1 MKKAITVTEENK
13 ALNPKYL
20 GSYSVSAHVV
30 FIDSTF
36 PPIWKMEIDE
46 VNEDN
51 EAVKVIKTITGFKN
65 REALHELAG
74 FYPVVNPPIDSN
86 TQYIGSTL
94 IWVEDESHY
103 TYNVIDLTSEEIEA
117 INKGKIPKSVKN
129 MKLRLALIQSGISIS
144 SIDAAIQAIED
155 TTVRESIQTM
165 WEYAEY
171 YERENTQ
178 LIAMAASLGI
188 TDEQLDQL
196 FILAETL

>member
-1 MKKAITVTEENK
+1 MELLAIKITKEIHDKNRAFKKYPI
-13 ALNPKYL
+13 
-20 GSYSVSAHVV
+20 GS
-30 FIDSTF
+30 
-36 PPIWKMEIDE
+36 
-46 VNEDN
+46 
-51 EAVKVIKTITGFKN
+51 VKVGLPDSFFVTVNAANKYKERTELHAPDGWRPYN
-65 REALHELAG
+65 R
-74 FYPVVNPPIDSN
+74 P
-86 TQYIGSTL
+86 
-94 IWVEDESHY
+94 
-103 TYNVIDLTSEEIEA
+103 VIDHEKEKFTGNILEVFGDDDEILSFTDEFVALTQGEIEA
-117 INKGKIPKSVKN
+117 IQKAKVPKSVKN

-144 SIDAAIQAIED
+144 SIDATIQTIED

>member
-1 MKKAITVTEENK
+1 MV
-13 ALNPKYL
+13 
-20 GSYSVSAHVV
+20 
-30 FIDSTF
+30 
-36 PPIWKMEIDE
+36 
-46 VNEDN
+46 
-51 EAVKVIKTITGFKN
+51 
-65 REALHELAG
+65 
-74 FYPVVNPPIDSN
+74 
-86 TQYIGSTL
+86 
-94 IWVEDESHY
+94 
-103 TYNVIDLTSEEIEA
+103 DLTSEEIEA
-117 INKGKIPKSVKN
+117 INKAKVPKSVKN